1 MSIPQNV
8 HEQTVDGTPGLTS
21 IQSKR
26 RNALRYNALPAEH
39 QSSMQQGSNPPRLDI
54 LKWAYDWM
62 YYNITTCIV
71 VPMHPLVM
79 GGGGLE
85 SHRGHVV
92 GSLSLVVSE
101 FNESVELVIESPAL
115 PSVDRLKE
123 VEVFQQ
129 NDEPKFWEHRLHHPH
144 HLLTKGKQDGPRPS
158 HRQRYV
164 FDISTLSSHDELLKA
179 ELRLLR
185 GTPRDMDILTT
196 HGNVYQLSVCP
207 CLPEGIQRSAEN
219 VDAHVVDVLDSSVAR
234 WEVFNVRNALLLRTP
249 GHGAASSEVCLEL
262 EAISERS
269 ATWADA
275 ADLGFS
281 RLGRGPQ
288 QRALL
293 VVFSRGRRRSDS
305 LFNKIREKIGPA
317 RQQQRER
324 RRHQRLLHRSHS
336 PRRGRRTAG
345 KQRSTRAG
353 VQGRRGRLQRCG
365 RRPLRV
371 NFKELGWD
379 DWIIAPL
386 DYEAYLCE
394 GACDFPLRSHLE
406 PTNHAIIQTLLNSL
420 APGTTPPSCC
430 VPTRLS
436 PISIL
441 YIDSGNNVVYK
452 QYEDMVVEACGC
464 R

>member
-1 MSIPQNV
+1 
-8 HEQTVDGTPGLTS
+8 
-21 IQSKR
+21 
-26 RNALRYNALPAEH
+26 
-39 QSSMQQGSNPPRLDI
+39 
-54 LKWAYDWM
+54 
-62 YYNITTCIV
+62 
-71 VPMHPLVM
+71 
-79 GGGGLE
+79 
-85 SHRGHVV
+85 
-92 GSLSLVVSE
+92 
-101 FNESVELVIESPAL
+101 
-115 PSVDRLKE
+115 
-123 VEVFQQ
+123 
-129 NDEPKFWEHRLHHPH
+129 
-144 HLLTKGKQDGPRPS
+144 
-158 HRQRYV
+158 V

-207 CLPEGIQRSAEN
+207 CLPEGIQWSAKN
-219 VDAHVVDVLDSSVAR
+219 VDAHVVNVLDSSVAR
-234 WEVFNVRNALLLRTP
+234 WEVFNVRNALLLRP
-249 GHGAASSEVCLEL
+249 PRHGAASSEVCLEL
-262 EAISERS
+262 EAISEHS

-324 RRHQRLLHRSHS
+324 RRHQRLVHRSHS

-406 PTNHAIIQTLLNSL
+406 PTNHAIIQT
-420 APGTTPPSCC
+420 
-430 VPTRLS
+430 
-436 PISIL
+436 
-441 YIDSGNNVVYK
+441 
-452 QYEDMVVEACGC
+452 
-464 R
+464 